1 MIAIPGTFEAR
12 RSFAFEG
19 LHQEAT
25 MKTLL
30 SGLMAAA
37 LAASFAVPLPTVSQ
51 AAPVYVPTAPSPAAE
66 QGRTQVQKAA
76 HTYRHWKRQ
85 QRRAERRYWRR
96 HAWRDRYYRNPY
108 YYRGGYGFAP
118 RYYGRRY
125 YRRPGVT
132 LEFNF

>member
-1 MIAIPGTFEAR
+1 
-12 RSFAFEG
+12 
-19 LHQEAT
+19 
-25 MKTLL
+25 MKTIL

-37 LAASFAVPLPTVSQ
+37 LAASFAVPLPIQAQ

-66 QGRTQVQKAA
+66 QGRTEVQKAA

-96 HAWRDRYYRNPY
+96 HVRRDRYYDNPY
-108 YYRGGYGFAP
+108 YYRSSRYGFAP
-118 RYYGRRY
+118 RYYRHRY